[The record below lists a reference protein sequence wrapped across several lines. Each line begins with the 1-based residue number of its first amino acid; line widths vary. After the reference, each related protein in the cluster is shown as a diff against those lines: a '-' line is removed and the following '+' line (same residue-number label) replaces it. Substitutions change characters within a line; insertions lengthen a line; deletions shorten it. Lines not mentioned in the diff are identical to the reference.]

1 MVDFLSIAS
10 VGSSLLG
17 GILGGNSAKK
27 ASKAAAQAQLQAQRE
42 ALAYQQKVRDENIAY
57 AQPFQQLG
65 QQGLNALSDPTKN
78 FTASPGYQ
86 YRLNQGLEGVT
97 NNYATRGLLNS
108 GSALKG
114 LNDYA
119 QNQASNEYGN
129 WWGQQ
134 MGLVGVGQNA
144 LGAITG
150 TNSQFANNASDLALA
165 GGQTNA
171 LNQLNQGA
179 INAGMW
185 GLAGQA
191 GANALSQFI
200 KPLPTSAVA
209 NTGWSNVGLAA
220 YRTPGINPAANG
232 LMNWSRT

>member
-10 VGSSLLG
+10 VGSNLLG
-17 GILGGNSAKK
+17 GILGGNAQKK

-42 ALAYQQKVRDENIAY
+42 ALAYQQKVRDENTAL
-57 AQPFQQLG
+57 AQPFQALG
-65 QQGLNALSDPTKN
+65 AQGINALSDPSKN

-97 NNYATRGLLNS
+97 GNYATRGLLNS
-108 GSALKG
+108 GAALKG

-129 WWGQQ
+129 WWNQN

-150 TNSQFANNASDLALA
+150 ANNMFANNASDLALA

-171 LNQLNQGA
+171 MNKLNQGA
-179 INAGMW
+179 IDAALWGM
-185 GLAGQA
+185 AGQT
-191 GANALSQFI
+191 GANAFGSLGGGGNA
-200 KPLPTSAVA
+200 LAA
-209 NTGWSNVGLAA
+209 TGWGNVGSGA
-220 YRTPGINPAANG
+220 YRTPGINPQANG
-232 LMNWSRT
+232 LFNWSRT